1 MTGQSQCKRTSRFG
15 VFLWDIVVRLTATHS
30 HYHLDNQP
38 LTITTTE
45 SRQCQAPSAIVVLLQ
60 HTDNI

>member
-1 MTGQSQCKRTSRFG
+1 M
-15 VFLWDIVVRLTATHS
+15 WDIVVQLTANHS

-45 SRQCQAPSAIVVLLQ
+45 SLQCQAPSTIVVFPQ
-60 HTDNI
+60 HTDNS

>member
-1 MTGQSQCKRTSRFG
+1 VQYIACKRTTYFG
-15 VFLWDIVVRLTATHS
+15 AKMWDYVGMLTANHS